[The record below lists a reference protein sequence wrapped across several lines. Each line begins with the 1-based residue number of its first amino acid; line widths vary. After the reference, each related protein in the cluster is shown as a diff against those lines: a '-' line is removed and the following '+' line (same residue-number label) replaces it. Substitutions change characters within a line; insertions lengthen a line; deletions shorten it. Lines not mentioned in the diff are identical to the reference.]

1 MFYQQLLE
9 YDTIP
14 TAIPV
19 QDTTSHMISHDSFQ
33 QPLQNNMYGSGEML
47 QPISVGRLEII
58 KAQKSIANFSTELF
72 TNSYQEQNNLVDP
85 PPPPVSPSVCCNY
98 STKHIPTYCRCLPLI
113 PYKSLMDT
121 VML

>member
-1 MFYQQLLE
+1 
-9 YDTIP
+9 
-14 TAIPV
+14 
-19 QDTTSHMISHDSFQ
+19 MISYDSFQ

-47 QPISVGRLEII
+47 QPISVGQLEMI

-98 STKHIPTYCRCLPLI
+98 STKHIPLLHYIL
-113 PYKSLMDT
+113 
-121 VML
+121 